1 MSMVE
6 IRTKLE
12 KLFKYRFSFE
22 LIREWGDE
30 NIIDGLVF
38 KVQTYEIIIKEKEK
52 IPFSFFMKQLIS
64 FIKYLQSIHTTKD
77 EGFHVN
83 SEYMIKLQGMKDDVP
98 STSFNVNY
106 AEGNFVVKY
115 NGYNYDDIFLKKY
128 FPAIILEASHFY
140 NIGAKIDYDFE
151 EEEDKCIICRSNF
164 PNILF
169 DRYQHNVACE
179 DCFNKL
185 DINNNNPV
193 KCLKCGVENLI
204 VLVFRK
210 KL

>member
-1 MSMVE
+1 MSMDD
-6 IRTKLE
+6 IKTKLE
-12 KLFKYRFSFE
+12 KLFKYRFPFE
-22 LIREWGDE
+22 LTEEWGDE

-52 IPFSFFMKQLIS
+52 NPFSFFMKQLIS
-64 FIKYLQSIHTTKD
+64 FIKYLQSIHNTKD

-83 SEYMIKLQGMKDDVP
+83 SEYMIKLRGMKDDVP
-98 STSFNVNY
+98 STSFSVDY
-106 AEGNFVVKY
+106 AEGNFDVEY
-115 NGYNYDDIFLKKY
+115 NGDNYDDIFLKNY

-140 NIGAKIDYDFE
+140 NIGAKIDYDSV

-169 DRYQHNVACE
+169 NRCHHNVVCE

-193 KCLKCGVENLI
+193 KCLKCWVENFNI
-204 VLVFRK
+204 LVFRK

>member
-6 IRTKLE
+6 IKTKLE

-77 EGFHVN
+77 D
-83 SEYMIKLQGMKDDVP
+83 SD
-98 STSFNVNY
+98 
-106 AEGNFVVKY
+106 
-115 NGYNYDDIFLKKY
+115 
-128 FPAIILEASHFY
+128 
-140 NIGAKIDYDFE
+140 
-151 EEEDKCIICRSNF
+151 
-164 PNILF
+164 
-169 DRYQHNVACE
+169 
-179 DCFNKL
+179 
-185 DINNNNPV
+185 
-193 KCLKCGVENLI
+193 
-204 VLVFRK
+204 
-210 KL
+210 